1 MVKQLPNNRNCR
13 PKCQVMLE
21 GCTENF
27 VSCLSK
33 YLEKNENHIYIY
45 IYIDQGFQAFLR
57 LVHQIFRNSSVVHI
71 SQNVENN
78 NFSIFT
84 IYIIPVI
91 PFNYLIIRFIIK
103 IFLFIYFEDVTFF
116 FFSKVTTPS
125 RCTWKFYAV
134 HTVHHG
140 A

>member
-84 IYIIPVI
+84 IYIIPL
-91 PFNYLIIRFIIK
+91 NYLIIRLDFDDFFIIWL
-103 IFLFIYFEDVTFF
+103 FLFIYFEDLTFF
-116 FFSKVTTPS
+116 LIK
-125 RCTWKFYAV
+125 
-134 HTVHHG
+134 
-140 A
+140 